1 MNMLSKLNI
10 NNKEVYKLKFPDGV
24 YIVKNYLSLQE
35 QLEIGKQALNDFIK
49 PPYRTNLFIYE
60 EDWKDLKNTYN

>member
-35 QLEIGKQALNDFIK
+35 QLEIGK
-49 PPYRTNLFIYE
+49 
-60 EDWKDLKNTYN
+60 